1 MVGLCGFEPQ
11 TSCVSS
17 RRSNQTELQTP
28 MKYATPF
35 LETYSSFSGTRTLPA
50 RQEHLTSGR
59 AGQTFLHLAR

>member
-1 MVGLCGFEPQ
+1 
-11 TSCVSS
+11 
-17 RRSNQTELQTP
+17 

-35 LETYSSFSGTRTLPA
+35 LETYSSFFSGTRTLPA